1 MSFSNLQDKK
11 MKSDE
16 SLNGKMSLKEK
27 NRNII

>member
-16 SLNGKMSLKEK
+16 SLNGKMPLKEK